1 MLIKI
6 HTMSLQGG
14 FIMKSNTKEIL
25 TSEIRHTNT
34 VYEKLLISLPPSVLL
49 TIFKQLFGNN
59 GEFSLSDK
67 GFDCI
72 VEELESHDQLP
83 ETTGEKITDAFLVEL
98 FVDIYCKQENENTPF
113 KETSNSEDEKITSHL
128 TLDDL
133 LDLLNLAL
141 SKNDTLYANELKKRL
156 LTLNRN
162 AENSIEA

>member
-1 MLIKI
+1 
-6 HTMSLQGG
+6 
-14 FIMKSNTKEIL
+14 MKSNTKEIL

-34 VYEKLLISLPPSVLL
+34 IHEKLLISLPPSVLL
-49 TIFKQLFGNN
+49 TIFKHLFGDN

-72 VEELESHDQLP
+72 VEELESYDQLP
-83 ETTGEKITDAFLVEL
+83 ETTGEKITDALLVEL
-98 FVDIYCKQENENTPF
+98 FVDMYCKQVIEYTPI
-113 KETSNSEDEKITSHL
+113 KETSTIEDEKLTSHL

-141 SKNDTLYANELKKRL
+141 RNNDTLYANELKKRL

>member
-1 MLIKI
+1 
-6 HTMSLQGG
+6 MSLQGG

-25 TSEIRHTNT
+25 ISEIRHTNT

-98 FVDIYCKQENENTPF
+98 FVDIYNKQENENPPI
-113 KETSNSEDEKITSHL
+113 KETFNMEDEKLTSHL

-162 AENSIEA
+162 TEKSIEA